1 MKSPPHECGLNSI
14 SIYLQVPAMWQA
26 KSYPSLKPLGSYIT
40 DLLARLSFFKVF
52 HFLFLKNLQFSIS
65 GPYEICYDCICYL
78 YGQGSLQNQFLGI
91 GASGLGKNG

>member
-1 MKSPPHECGLNSI
+1 MKSLPHECGLNSI

-65 GPYEICYDCICYL
+65 GPKWL
-78 YGQGSLQNQFLGI
+78 
-91 GASGLGKNG
+91 

>member
-65 GPYEICYDCICYL
+65 GPIKWL
-78 YGQGSLQNQFLGI
+78 
-91 GASGLGKNG
+91 

>member
-1 MKSPPHECGLNSI
+1 MKSPPHEGGLNSI

-52 HFLFLKNLQFSIS
+52 HFLFLKTSNFQYQVLS
-65 GPYEICYDCICYL
+65 GYEYGKFMKYVTTVFVICM
-78 YGQGSLQNQFLGI
+78 
-91 GASGLGKNG
+91 GKVHFRINF

>member
-52 HFLFLKNLQFSIS
+52 HFLFLKNLQFSN
-65 GPYEICYDCICYL
+65 CICYL